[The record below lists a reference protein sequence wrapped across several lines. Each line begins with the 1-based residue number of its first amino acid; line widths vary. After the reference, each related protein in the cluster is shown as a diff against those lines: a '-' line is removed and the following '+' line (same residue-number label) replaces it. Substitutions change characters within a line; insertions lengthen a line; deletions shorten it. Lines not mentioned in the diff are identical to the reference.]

1 MAHESTEEPL
11 AGGQIIF
18 SPSRNPYET
27 LPGFI
32 KGWAVTDLVFAGI
45 WALWALVHLVVVIVF
60 LLSGRPHPWDVLYL
74 LIPAALAA
82 LLGFFANIQLLSRK
96 PSAMPAARVLIAFK
110 IIHLLWYLLLNGV
123 AVLIAQDPMVRVVIG
138 GITLLMLAA
147 RITLLVFYW
156 IAVARAGHYFA
167 GRKRLLG
174 F

>member
-60 LLSGRPHPWDVLYL
+60 LLSGRPHPWDVL
-74 LIPAALAA
+74 
-82 LLGFFANIQLLSRK
+82 
-96 PSAMPAARVLIAFK
+96 
-110 IIHLLWYLLLNGV
+110 
-123 AVLIAQDPMVRVVIG
+123 
-138 GITLLMLAA
+138 
-147 RITLLVFYW
+147 
-156 IAVARAGHYFA
+156 
-167 GRKRLLG
+167 
-174 F
+174 

>member
-1 MAHESTEEPL
+1 MVR
-11 AGGQIIF
+11 F
-18 SPSRNPYET
+18 RNNAIDAIRPISIAIVKSKIT
-27 LPGFI
+27 VN
-32 KGWAVTDLVFAGI
+32 KNVTMRTAKSDF
-45 WALWALVHLVVVIVF
+45 
-60 LLSGRPHPWDVLYL
+60 
-74 LIPAALAA
+74 
-82 LLGFFANIQLLSRK
+82 GFFANIQLLSRK